1 MLRCPTEQ
9 TYQDARERDIVR
21 SCCFIS
27 LVFPGKNEGQGEG
40 GGVFSWWKEKK
51 NLEKEEIFHVFFF
64 HLPFFLSRDAF
75 FNTLK
80 RSRAREL
87 KRERERKSIYTHTH
101 THTHTHTY
109 NVFTVMSSSASFL
122 QSSVVHNNNTTTF
135 FRGRNRGGR
144 SDFTPKFSTKRTTIR
159 KASGGRK
166 GTCVTI
172 ASIDTKRDVVLVF
185 GCLDRTAQ
193 CSAEQLSMN
202 EKSQGV
208 RVVSVFPAKAFEG
221 IKNPLDAM
229 AKELVYPNQK
239 TIDAMNDFEY
249 VEVVSDESKE
259 YQEVLPNVTAV
270 IIADEFAPNMLKSTE
285 GVVALIKEN
294 KLPKL
299 KRVVGLSHIGIDRR
313 DQDPYKMMNRKLFR
327 GGAILDRW
335 SDAEELIKATSPK
348 GNPLEVKWTYTIIR
362 VGDLR
367 GNGPC
372 AVVYGDAMLTL
383 VDNAFDV
390 RMQDVDMEPGDK
402 FDGFTKRLSAACVMN
417 RMLTSSKVSV
427 LNQTFSL
434 ISVGPVP
441 RDRRKGYDVA
451 KGRSPPPIRDEE
463 IDEAVQPKGKEEE
476 QGSVGGAPVPT

>member
-1 MLRCPTEQ
+1 MSQ
-9 TYQDARERDIVR
+9 QVISAR
-21 SCCFIS
+21 
-27 LVFPGKNEGQGEG
+27 N
-40 GGVFSWWKEKK
+40 FS
-51 NLEKEEIFHVFFF
+51 
-64 HLPFFLSRDAF
+64 S
-75 FNTLK
+75 T
-80 RSRAREL
+80 
-87 KRERERKSIYTHTH
+87 T
-101 THTHTHTY
+101 
-109 NVFTVMSSSASFL
+109 SSSW
-122 QSSVVHNNNTTTF
+122 SSCHGV
-135 FRGRNRGGR
+135 RGRQTH
-144 SDFTPKFSTKRTTIR
+144 FAKTKTARTCR
-159 KASGGRK
+159 GRK
-166 GTCVTI
+166 GACVTT
-172 ASIDTKRDVVLVF
+172 ASIDTKRDVILVL

-202 EKSQGV
+202 EKSQGA

-239 TIDAMNDFEY
+239 VIDAMNEIEY

-259 YQEVLPNVTAV
+259 FQNVLPNVTAI

-285 GVVALIKEN
+285 NVTALIKEN

-299 KRVVGLSHIGIDRR
+299 KRVVALSHIGIDRR
-313 DQDPYKMMNRKLFR
+313 DQDPYKMMNRKVFR

-372 AVVYGDAMLTL
+372 SVVYGDAMLTL

-463 IDEAVQPKGKEEE
+463 IDEAVQPKGEEEE
-476 QGSVGGAPVPT
+476 QGSVEGAPVPT

>member
-1 MLRCPTEQ
+1 ML
-9 TYQDARERDIVR
+9 
-21 SCCFIS
+21 
-27 LVFPGKNEGQGEG
+27 
-40 GGVFSWWKEKK
+40 
-51 NLEKEEIFHVFFF
+51 
-64 HLPFFLSRDAF
+64 
-75 FNTLK
+75 
-80 RSRAREL
+80 
-87 KRERERKSIYTHTH
+87 
-101 THTHTHTY
+101 
-109 NVFTVMSSSASFL
+109 SSSLPHYSSGTMNSSLSPA
-122 QSSVVHNNNTTTF
+122 SSVRGRKQTSFARPKTKVSKTTRT
-135 FRGRNRGGR
+135 FRGR
-144 SDFTPKFSTKRTTIR
+144 
-159 KASGGRK
+159 K
-166 GTCVTI
+166 GACVTT
-172 ASIDTKRDVVLVF
+172 AGIDTKRDVVLVL

-202 EKSQGV
+202 EKSQGA
-208 RVVSVFPAKAFEG
+208 RVVSVFPAQAFEG

-229 AKELVYPNQK
+229 AKELVYPNEK
-239 TIDAMNDFEY
+239 VIDAMNEIEY

-259 YQEVLPNVTAV
+259 FEKALPNVTAV
-270 IIADEFAPNMLKSTE
+270 IIADEFAPKMLKSTE
-285 GVVALIKEN
+285 NVISLIKDN

-313 DQDPYKMMNRKLFR
+313 DQDPYKMMNRKVFR

-335 SDAEELIKATSPK
+335 SDAEELIKATAPK
-348 GNPLEVKWTYTIIR
+348 GNPLEVKWTYTIVR

-372 AVVYGDAMLTL
+372 SVVYGDAMLTL

-417 RMLTSSKVSV
+417 RMLTSTKVSV

-463 IDEAVQPKGKEEE
+463 IDEAVQPKGEEEE
-476 QGSVGGAPVPT
+476 QGSVEGAPVPT

>member
-1 MLRCPTEQ
+1 
-9 TYQDARERDIVR
+9 
-21 SCCFIS
+21 
-27 LVFPGKNEGQGEG
+27 
-40 GGVFSWWKEKK
+40 
-51 NLEKEEIFHVFFF
+51 
-64 HLPFFLSRDAF
+64 
-75 FNTLK
+75 
-80 RSRAREL
+80 
-87 KRERERKSIYTHTH
+87 
-101 THTHTHTY
+101 
-109 NVFTVMSSSASFL
+109 
-122 QSSVVHNNNTTTF
+122 
-135 FRGRNRGGR
+135 
-144 SDFTPKFSTKRTTIR
+144 
-159 KASGGRK
+159 
-166 GTCVTI
+166 
-172 ASIDTKRDVVLVF
+172 
-185 GCLDRTAQ
+185 
-193 CSAEQLSMN
+193 
-202 EKSQGV
+202 
-208 RVVSVFPAKAFEG
+208 
-221 IKNPLDAM
+221 M

-239 TIDAMNDFEY
+239 VIDAMNEIEY

-259 YQEVLPNVTAV
+259 FQNVLPNVTAI

-285 GVVALIKEN
+285 NVTALIKEN

-299 KRVVGLSHIGIDRR
+299 KRVVALSHIGIDRR
-313 DQDPYKMMNRKLFR
+313 DQDPYKMMNRKVFR

-372 AVVYGDAMLTL
+372 SVVYGDAMLTL

-463 IDEAVQPKGKEEE
+463 IDEAVQPKGEEEE
-476 QGSVGGAPVPT
+476 QGSVEGAPVPT

>member
-1 MLRCPTEQ
+1 MSQQLIS
-9 TYQDARERDIVR
+9 AR
-21 SCCFIS
+21 
-27 LVFPGKNEGQGEG
+27 N
-40 GGVFSWWKEKK
+40 FS
-51 NLEKEEIFHVFFF
+51 
-64 HLPFFLSRDAF
+64 S
-75 FNTLK
+75 T
-80 RSRAREL
+80 
-87 KRERERKSIYTHTH
+87 T
-101 THTHTHTY
+101 
-109 NVFTVMSSSASFL
+109 SSSW
-122 QSSVVHNNNTTTF
+122 SSCRGV
-135 FRGRNRGGR
+135 RGRQTH
-144 SDFTPKFSTKRTTIR
+144 FAKTKTTRTCR
-159 KASGGRK
+159 GRK
-166 GTCVTI
+166 GACVTT
-172 ASIDTKRDVVLVF
+172 ASIDTKRDVILVL

-202 EKSQGV
+202 EKSQGA

-239 TIDAMNDFEY
+239 VIDAMNEIEY

-259 YQEVLPNVTAV
+259 FQNVLPNVTAI

-285 GVVALIKEN
+285 NVTALIKEN

-299 KRVVGLSHIGIDRR
+299 KRVVALSHIGIDRR
-313 DQDPYKMMNRKLFR
+313 DQDPYKMMNRKVFR

-372 AVVYGDAMLTL
+372 SVVYGDAMLTL

-463 IDEAVQPKGKEEE
+463 IDEAVQPKREEEE
-476 QGSVGGAPVPT
+476 QGSVEGAPVPT